1 MITIAASGDNVKE
14 NESIE
19 LTHYLSYMIVYFVL
33 QVACII
39 TVSICEKKENNQK
52 KMRVRSFLDQS
63 VVFVQIFFKKKK
75 QSCACDNV
83 SSASNTSFLYV
94 HIVFFVIYILVIT

>member
-39 TVSICEKKENNQK
+39 TVRICEKKENNQK

-63 VVFVQIFFKKKK
+63 VVFVHIFFKKKN
-75 QSCACDNV
+75 SPAR
-83 SSASNTSFLYV
+83 AITSLLLAILHFCT
-94 HIVFFVIYILVIT
+94 YI